1 MLPKIVHVFKLTSL
15 IQFLKSYQHE
25 LPEIITTSLY
35 LMLNVNTSKTFSLS
49 TIIEWNKFDNNI
61 RNLESVSAFNNP
73 HGIKLLTG

>member
-1 MLPKIVHVFKLTSL
+1 MFFKLTSL
-15 IQFLKSYQHE
+15 IQFLKSYQYE

-35 LMLNVNTSKTFSLS
+35 LMLNMNTSKTFFLS

-61 RNLESVSAFNNP
+61 RNSESVSAFNNP

>member
-1 MLPKIVHVFKLTSL
+1 
-15 IQFLKSYQHE
+15 
-25 LPEIITTSLY
+25 
-35 LMLNVNTSKTFSLS
+35 MLNMNTSKTFFLS